1 MLQNQKVA
9 LPCVKMIDYDD
20 TVGIDLDQTA
30 ADVARFVIPF
40 ACTVELAA
48 LVVTETCAG
57 TTPGVVKMDKRP
69 TAGSDTDRGDGDIA
83 TFNMGTT
90 AAGKMLYDLVAVD
103 TDLEP
108 GDEVVVQISTAPL
121 TGPAGHFEPVLIV
134 KVRDE
139 IKANL
144 ADMVATT

>member
-1 MLQNQKVA
+1 MLQNQKIA

-20 TVGIDLDQTA
+20 ILGVDLDQTA
-30 ADVARFVIPF
+30 ADVARFVVPF
-40 ACTVELAA
+40 PCTVELAGLA
-48 LVVTETCAG
+48 ITETCAG

-69 TAGSDTDRGDGDIA
+69 TAGSDTARGDGDIA

-108 GDEVVVQISTAPL
+108 GDEVVVQITTAPL
-121 TGPAGHFEPVLIV
+121 TGPAGHFEPVLVV

-139 IKANL
+139 VLANL
-144 ADMVATT
+144 SDMVATT